1 MLLSGI
7 FPACTTPFYPDGRV
21 YFRKIEHNVDRYS
34 RTPIAGMVILGSTGE
49 AVMLSDEEKR
59 DVLRVAAEHS
69 APHKVLI
76 AGTGAESVTETLRL
90 SEAAGEFGYD
100 AALVRTPH
108 FYKPQMQPRQ
118 MLTFYRA
125 VADRSPLPVIIYSVP
140 VYTGYDIPVE
150 LVRELSEHPN
160 IVAIKESSGN
170 VEKVKALVEAT
181 RGVSRL
187 VTTTETFTA
196 VTGRMAEAAP
206 KAPEEGFVSA
216 AALGG
221 NTTVQAPPKP
231 QMKTRTK
238 DVGFQVLVGAAQT
251 LLESL
256 HVGAVGGVLAFAC
269 AAPTACFETLVA
281 FKDGDHELAKLK
293 QERMRVPAHKLLADH
308 GIGGLKYAMDLN
320 GYYGGTPRLPLLP
333 PTAEAKQAIE
343 KLMSEL
349 RN

>member
-34 RTPIAGMVILGSTGE
+34 RTPVAGMVILGSTGE

-59 DVLRVAAEHS
+59 DVLRVAAEH
-69 APHKVLI
+69 AAAHKVLI
-76 AGTGAESVTETLRL
+76 AGTGAESVAETLRFT
-90 SEAAGEFGYD
+90 EIAAGFGYD

-108 FYKPQMQPRQ
+108 FYKPQMQPRNL
-118 MLTFYRA
+118 LTYYRA

-140 VYTGYDIPVE
+140 VFTGYDMPAD
-150 LVRELSEHPN
+150 LVRELSQHPN

-170 VEKVKALVEAT
+170 IEKVKALVEAT
-181 RGVSRL
+181 RGVSRV

-196 VTGRMAEAAP
+196 VTGRMAHAAP
-206 KAPEEGFVSA
+206 KPEEGFVSA

-221 NTTVQAPPKP
+221 STAVQAPAKP
-231 QMKTRTK
+231 QLKTRTK
-238 DVGFQVLVGAAQT
+238 DVGFQVVVGSAQS

-256 HVGAVGGVLAFAC
+256 NVGAVGGVLAFAC

-293 QERMRVPAHKLLADH
+293 QDRMRVPAQKLLGDH

-320 GYYGGTPRLPLLP
+320 GYYGGPPRLPLLP

-343 KLMSEL
+343 QFMAEL